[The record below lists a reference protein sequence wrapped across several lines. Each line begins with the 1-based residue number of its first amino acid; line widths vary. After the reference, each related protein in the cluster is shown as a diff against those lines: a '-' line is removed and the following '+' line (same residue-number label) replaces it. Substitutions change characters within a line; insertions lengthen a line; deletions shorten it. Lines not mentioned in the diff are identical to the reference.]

1 MGVTIRQIAQAAG
14 VSRGTVDRVLNNR
27 GKVRPEVEKKVRKI
41 AEEMGYRPN
50 LLGRALGM
58 SRNDIKI
65 GVIIQAS
72 ETSFIKA
79 ALEGV
84 KAASVEVENSGGSVL
99 LVKIPGIDAEK
110 VLQSMDDMR
119 EQGVNAIALMPV
131 EDQRLREKINQFV
144 GEYQIPIVTFNAD
157 IEAAS
162 RLCFVGQ
169 NAYLSGK
176 TAAGLMGE
184 FFRENGGT
192 IAMVSGFAS
201 NNSLSRRIHGF
212 REVMEQQYPQITLL
226 DTVYCQEDEA
236 LAERL
241 MAQILAERPEVSGI
255 YMTCFGENGVCRALE
270 KHGKEQ
276 EIVMVASDLTGN
288 NYELLE
294 AGLINLIVGQEAMVQ
309 GYEPVMILY
318 RLLFNGE
325 RPEKEYQFTDIV
337 IKTKYNIG

>member
-1 MGVTIRQIAQAAG
+1 MGVTIRQIAQEAG

-27 GKVRPEVEKKVRKI
+27 GRVRPEVDKKVREI
-41 AEEMGYRPN
+41 ARELGYRPN

-65 GVIIQAS
+65 GVVIQAS

-79 ALEGV
+79 VLAGV
-84 KAASVEVENSGGSVL
+84 QTAAAEVENSGGTVL
-99 LVKIPGIDAEK
+99 VEKIPGIDADK
-110 VLQSMDDMR
+110 VLRAMEHMR
-119 EQGVNAIALMPV
+119 EQGIHAIALMPV
-131 EDQRLREKINQFV
+131 EDQRIREKVNQFV
-144 GEYQIPIVTFNAD
+144 EEYQIPIVTFNGD
-157 IEAAS
+157 LEAAK

-192 IAMVSGFAS
+192 IAMISGFAS
-201 NNSLSRRIHGF
+201 NSSLSRRISGF
-212 REVMEQQYPQITLL
+212 REVMEKQYPKIHLL
-226 DTVYCQEDEA
+226 DTVYCQEDEEQ
-236 LAERL
+236 AERL
-241 MAQILAERPEVSGI
+241 TEQILKEYPEVSGI
-255 YMTCFGENGVCRALE
+255 YMTCFGENGVCRALR
-270 KHGKEQ
+270 KQGKEQ
-276 EIVMVASDLTGN
+276 DIVLVASDLTGN

-294 AGLINLIVGQEAMVQ
+294 EGLINLIVGQEDVVQ

-325 RPEKEYQFTDIV
+325 KPKEEYQYTDIV
-337 IKTKYNIG
+337 IKTKYNV

>member
-27 GKVRPEVEKKVRKI
+27 GKVRPEVDKKVRKI
-41 AEEMGYRPN
+41 AEDLGYRPN

-84 KAASVEVENSGGSVL
+84 RAAAKEVENSGGKVL
-99 LVKIPGIDAEK
+99 VARIPGIDAGKAMQAMEE
-110 VLQSMDDMR
+110 MR
-119 EQGVNAIALMPV
+119 EQEINAIALMPV
-131 EDQRLREKINQFV
+131 EDQELREKIRQFV
-144 GEYQIPIVTFNAD
+144 EEYHIPVVTFNAD
-157 IEAAS
+157 MEES
-162 RLCFVGQ
+162 GRLCFVGQ
-169 NAYLSGK
+169 NAFLSGK

-201 NNSLSRRIHGF
+201 NNSLSRRIQGF
-212 REVMEQQYPQITLL
+212 REVMEQQYPKITLL
-226 DTVYCQEDEA
+226 DTVYCQEEEEI
-236 LAERL
+236 AERL
-241 MAQILAERPEVSGI
+241 MLQILREHPEVKGI
-255 YMTCFGENGVCRALE
+255 YMTCFGENGVCRALQ
-270 KHGKEQ
+270 KCGREQ
-276 EIVMVASDLTGN
+276 EIVFVASDLTGN
-288 NYELLE
+288 NCELLE
-294 AGLINLIVGQEAMVQ
+294 AGHINLIVGQEAMVQ

-325 RPEKEYQFTDIV
+325 QPEKEHQYTDIV

>member
-1 MGVTIRQIAQAAG
+1 MGVTIRQIAEAAG

-27 GKVRPEVEKKVRKI
+27 GKVRPEVDKKVRKI
-41 AEEMGYRPN
+41 AEDLGYRPN

-65 GVIIQAS
+65 GVIVQAS
-72 ETSFIKA
+72 ETSFIRA

-84 KAASVEVENSGGSVL
+84 RAAAEEVENSGGRVL
-99 LVKIPGIDAEK
+99 VAKIPGIHAGKAMEA
-110 VLQSMDDMR
+110 MEDMR
-119 EQGVNAIALMPV
+119 AKEVNAIALMPV
-131 EDQRLREKINQFV
+131 EDQELREKVHQFV
-144 GEYQIPIVTFNAD
+144 EEYHIPIVTFNAD
-157 IEAAS
+157 MEES
-162 RLCFVGQ
+162 GRLCFVGQ
-169 NAYLSGK
+169 NAYMSGK

-212 REVMEQQYPQITLL
+212 REVMKEQYPKITLL
-226 DTVYCQEDEA
+226 DTVYCQEDEV
-236 LAERL
+236 LAQEL
-241 MAQILAERPEVSGI
+241 MEGILVEHPEVKGV
-255 YMTCFGENGVCRALE
+255 YMTCFGENGVCRAL
-270 KHGKEQ
+270 KKYKKEQ
-276 EIVMVASDLTGN
+276 EIVFVASDLTGN

-294 AGLINLIVGQEAMVQ
+294 AGLIDLIVGQEAMVQ

-325 RPEKEYQFTDIV
+325 QPEKEHQYTDIV
-337 IKTKYNIG
+337 IRTRYNIG